1 MKEIENPITAR
12 AIIELIGTPKKYLED
27 TTRKIVESLGS
38 RKELTVL
45 KKEFFEPV
53 DKGKFF
59 STFCELEISFNDLS
73 ALMNFCMDYL
83 PSSIEVLEPPNL
95 NLNAI
100 SLTNFFNDLLAKLHT
115 LDMGYKE
122 LTAQKKILE
131 ENMLKLLRNNVM
143 ITLREAKEP
152 LEIEMLSRMVGIP
165 KDQLEPMLELWIEE
179 QYLLKQDSKY
189 TLPELKPEKNN
200 PKKEERESERD
211 KKNKDL

>member
-1 MKEIENPITAR
+1 MKDVENPIIAR
-12 AIIELIGTPKKYLED
+12 AIIELIGTPKKYLEE
-27 TTRKIVESLGS
+27 TAHKIVDSLTS
-38 RKELTVL
+38 RKELSVL
-45 KKEFFEPV
+45 KKEFFEPS

-73 ALMNFCMDYL
+73 ALMNFCIDYL

-95 NLNAI
+95 NSNAI
-100 SLTNFFNDLLAKLHT
+100 ALTNFFNDLLAKLHT

-152 LEIEMLSRMVGIP
+152 LEIETLSRRVGIP
-165 KDQLEPMLELWIEE
+165 KEQLEPMLNLWIEE
-179 QYLLKQDSKY
+179 KHIVKQDSKY
-189 TLPELKPEKNN
+189 TLPELKLEKDNS
-200 PKKEERESERD
+200 KKEEKESQ
-211 KKNKDL
+211 KK